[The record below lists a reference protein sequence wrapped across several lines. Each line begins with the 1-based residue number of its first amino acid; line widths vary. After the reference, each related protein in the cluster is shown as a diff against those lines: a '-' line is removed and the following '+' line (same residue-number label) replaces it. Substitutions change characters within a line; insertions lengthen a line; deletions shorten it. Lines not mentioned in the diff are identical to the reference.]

1 MKVEDPDIEAPVE
14 GDRDLSLNRKVHG
27 CFHGMAWRVVAKKE
41 PTKKDPMGRVN
52 ARIKK
57 LYSRLKKLI
66 GRFDSSL
73 RNISSAVADDFS
85 KYSQDN
91 YIGPT
96 EEGWSNEVT
105 LEKDIREV
113 SQLIDQLVKRKKI
126 VSQSL
131 KRADRDTIVKTVM
144 EAWPSD
150 KRGWSDRAAVIGAL
164 DQSIDDIPI
173 PEAFK
178 IPFLRGEIS
187 DALQDQKLIRKLIES
202 TSKRLPLVEI
212 EDRVVSGFAQLA
224 SAYRI
229 LIDNPSSVTES
240 ELTKG
245 MDELSVTLKDQSQ
258 ELLELG
264 SIMEAWHEA
273 MGGFQV
279 TDPKDFDPTSKRDLN
294 RTLDQLDG
302 FFKGSDTIDPAP
314 IMQGLGDYVN
324 EKYEEVPPELS
335 AIFEEFEIDVE
346 EGELEDPE
354 AEAEEAEA
362 KKVREKMG
370 PLPHRASGGAA
381 SNGTLSIEDMAHKT
395 ATYHGVD
402 DRRGNPT
409 NPANTGY
416 RSYDRRHFT
425 EVHFKSILKVANS
438 MLKGEDWLKY
448 GWEGGS
454 EDAPLR
460 AALDL
465 AISLADD
472 NLYQSKIDAET
483 YDMLLNRLAKWG
495 HDSFSETVLPEKAGS
510 GDKRSA
516 MSKSE
521 SYSNI
526 VRVASELR
534 NKDPRMALQIIKSLR
549 ALVSTDADP
558 VGDFG
563 STSMDNP
570 AAGIDTGVDNPT
582 AGIDSTGGIGLDEEL
597 VDLGSMG
604 EEDFEALK
612 KEVKEKADRLFN
624 EKEVDAFL
632 DGWDE
637 LMQDVQEKTAAA
649 WLGGGIPVPV
659 LIKLAASSDE
669 AKRVLGP
676 VLVAAK
682 KKKDKKK
689 GKKKDKKD
697 EKKSADK
704 GKENPFGDKK
714 APPFGKG
721 KGKGKGRKAV
731 AIVEADLDW

>member
-1 MKVEDPDIEAPVE
+1 
-14 GDRDLSLNRKVHG
+14 
-27 CFHGMAWRVVAKKE
+27 
-41 PTKKDPMGRVN
+41 
-52 ARIKK
+52 
-57 LYSRLKKLI
+57 
-66 GRFDSSL
+66 
-73 RNISSAVADDFS
+73 
-85 KYSQDN
+85 
-91 YIGPT
+91 
-96 EEGWSNEVT
+96 
-105 LEKDIREV
+105 
-113 SQLIDQLVKRKKI
+113 
-126 VSQSL
+126 
-131 KRADRDTIVKTVM
+131 
-144 EAWPSD
+144 
-150 KRGWSDRAAVIGAL
+150 
-164 DQSIDDIPI
+164 
-173 PEAFK
+173 
-178 IPFLRGEIS
+178 
-187 DALQDQKLIRKLIES
+187 
-202 TSKRLPLVEI
+202 
-212 EDRVVSGFAQLA
+212 
-224 SAYRI
+224 
-229 LIDNPSSVTES
+229 
-240 ELTKG
+240 
-245 MDELSVTLKDQSQ
+245 
-258 ELLELG
+258 
-264 SIMEAWHEA
+264 
-273 MGGFQV
+273 
-279 TDPKDFDPTSKRDLN
+279 
-294 RTLDQLDG
+294 
-302 FFKGSDTIDPAP
+302 
-314 IMQGLGDYVN
+314 
-324 EKYEEVPPELS
+324 
-335 AIFEEFEIDVE
+335 
-346 EGELEDPE
+346 
-354 AEAEEAEA
+354 
-362 KKVREKMG
+362 
-370 PLPHRASGGAA
+370 
-381 SNGTLSIEDMAHKT
+381 
-395 ATYHGVD
+395 
-402 DRRGNPT
+402 
-409 NPANTGY
+409 
-416 RSYDRRHFT
+416 
-425 EVHFKSILKVANS
+425 
-438 MLKGEDWLKY
+438 
-448 GWEGGS
+448 
-454 EDAPLR
+454 
-460 AALDL
+460 
-465 AISLADD
+465 
-472 NLYQSKIDAET
+472 
-483 YDMLLNRLAKWG
+483 MLLNRLAKWG